1 MAEFDIQSAFE
12 RLEGKM
18 DTFIQTQAVHNEA
31 STERT
36 AKVETRMDA
45 VEQDIKDAKIWD
57 YVKYAGTALASVGS
71 SIGLKHIFK
80 GL

>member
-1 MAEFDIQSAFE
+1 MAEFDIQSALE
-12 RLEGKM
+12 RMEGKM
-18 DTFIQTQAVHNEA
+18 DTFIQTQATHNEQ
-31 STERT
+31 SSERH
-36 AKVETRMDA
+36 AKAETRLDGIDDDLKNA
-45 VEQDIKDAKIWD
+45 RIWD